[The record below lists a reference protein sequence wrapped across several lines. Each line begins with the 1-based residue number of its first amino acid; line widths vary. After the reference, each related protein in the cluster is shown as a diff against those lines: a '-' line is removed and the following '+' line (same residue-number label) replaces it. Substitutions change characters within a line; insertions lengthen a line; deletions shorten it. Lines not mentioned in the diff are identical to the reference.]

1 MPYLNPP
8 LWKHIPHQFGCV
20 LLVTGAEL
28 LAGAVN
34 CYRPIRFE
42 ANMSASEFV
51 DPHVFK
57 PEIFDFD
64 FSVAQNLP
72 VPQVPGSEQDDVFD
86 AITAD
91 GYHKDFTLITLRQYD
106 RTDSAVRFNA
116 LPCRMIQFFYPRG
129 GVPDNYD
136 FQ

>member
-1 MPYLNPP
+1 M
-8 LWKHIPHQFGCV
+8 PHQFGCV
-20 LLVTGAEL
+20 RLVTGAVL
-28 LAGAVN
+28 LAGTVN

-42 ANMSASEFV
+42 ANMSAAEFV

-72 VPQVPGSEQDDVFD
+72 VPQVPGSEQDGVFD

-91 GYHKDFTLITLRQYD
+91 GYQKDFTLITLRQYD
-106 RTDSAVRFNA
+106 RADPAARFNA
-116 LPCRMIQFFYPRG
+116 WHAGIIQSVLSLSGRS
-129 GVPDNYD
+129 
-136 FQ
+136 